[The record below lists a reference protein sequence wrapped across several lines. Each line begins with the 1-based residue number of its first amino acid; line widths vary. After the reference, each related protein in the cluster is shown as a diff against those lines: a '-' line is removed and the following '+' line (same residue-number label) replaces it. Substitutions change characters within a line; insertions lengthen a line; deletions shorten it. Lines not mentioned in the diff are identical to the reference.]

1 MTPPVPEQRCFT
13 CRYVAAKRD
22 TLRCHRYP
30 PTANAAVL
38 EGRAS
43 VASGWPEVA
52 SNTFCGEWAAR
63 APVPEPVPVAKAEP
77 AYRPSDYL
85 RLRLLL
91 AKVLWGAEA
100 TEGLFNL
107 QTPEGIA
114 DVVEKRIR
122 TLERLVDALR
132 AVRDVP

>member
-1 MTPPVPEQRCFT
+1 MTPPLPEQRCFT

-52 SNTFCGEWAAR
+52 SNTFCGEWAAP
-63 APVPEPVPVAKAEP
+63 APVPEPEPAP
-77 AYRPSDYL
+77 AYRPASDYL
-85 RLRLLL
+85 RLRLML

-107 QTPEGIA
+107 QTPEEVA

-122 TLERLVDALR
+122 TLEQRVTDLR
-132 AVRDVP
+132 AMLGVP

>member
-1 MTPPVPEQRCFT
+1 MSHNDPRCGTCKYAYATSLTWECRRLPPALVSTVQGTTQLC
-13 CRYVAAKRD
+13 V
-22 TLRCHRYP
+22 
-30 PTANAAVL
+30 
-38 EGRAS
+38 
-43 VASGWPEVA
+43 GWPEVRG
-52 SNTFCGEWAAR
+52 NTFCGEWAAR
-63 APVPEPVPVAKAEP
+63 APVLEPVPVAKAEP